1 MIDLSYFETLTEPV
15 VVGYIRE
22 STEEQALGTHALE
35 QQRAR
40 LENFGIHKSL
50 IFCDI
55 DSGAKTDRTQFTL
68 LMVLV
73 RQGKII
79 KIVAVAWDRITRS
92 HELYL
97 PFKKTLQDFNVEL
110 VLLNQ
115 GVVDLETA
123 SGEFFADMQV
133 LFAVQE
139 RRIIKERV
147 KKGFEHRRN
156 KLKASARPPWGYLN
170 DQDKYKLNQTPCIC
184 LLEQRPDNY
193 LELAPQPD
201 NSTQLIKLSR
211 AEIARD
217 VVKIFL
223 KCRSLRKTVNA
234 IYQKYGVPRKTL
246 FKQVKD
252 KQVKVILI
260 EAEEL
265 LFWKETS
272 GLKNWLI
279 NPVLEGHTAYLKSKR
294 NRYAEKSEGWDIR
307 YDTHPEQA
315 IISQEESTAIR
326 EILEFNSSRH
336 IRSNATFYLTGL
348 IFCEACGYKCILKRL
363 CARNLAYYGC
373 RHSSAGCANRKCV
386 RLEKI
391 DQAIIRELFVR
402 ANQFTEESAVP
413 KKDLISSPKIQE
425 LSAQL
430 AAINQVPGV
439 AFNPLLKQAQ
449 QDISR
454 QIQDL
459 SNQARQQ
466 IPLDATL
473 QQIISHPQARNLNYW
488 NTRTQQ
494 EREIFYSKLVER
506 VVICDGEVISVE
518 LKI

>member
-1 MIDLSYFETLTEPV
+1 MSELIDFESITEPV
-15 VVGYIRE
+15 TVGYIRE
-22 STEEQALGTHALE
+22 STEEQALGTPALE
-35 QQRAR
+35 QQQAR

-50 IFCDI
+50 IFCDV
-55 DSGAKTDRTQFTL
+55 DSGANINRVQFTQ
-68 LMVLV
+68 LMTLV
-73 RQGKII
+73 RQGKIK
-79 KIVAVAWDRITRS
+79 KIVSPRWDRITRS

-97 PFKKTLQDFNVEL
+97 QFKKILQDFNIEL
-110 VLLNQ
+110 VLLDQ

-139 RRIIKERV
+139 RRMIKERV

-156 KLKASARPPWGYLN
+156 KLKASGRPPWGYLN
-170 DQDKYKLNQTPCIC
+170 DQDKYKLHQTPCIC

-193 LELAPQPD
+193 PELAQAPD
-201 NSTQLIKLSR
+201 DSTQLIKLSR
-211 AEIARD
+211 ADIARD
-217 VVKIFL
+217 VVEIFL
-223 KCRSLRKTVNA
+223 KRRSLRKTVDT

-246 FKQVKD
+246 LKKVKD

-260 EAEEL
+260 QAEEL
-265 LFWKETS
+265 LFWKDTS
-272 GLKNWLI
+272 GLKNWLV
-279 NPVLEGHTAYLKSKR
+279 NPVLEGHTAYLKSNR

-315 IISQEESTAIR
+315 IISREESTAIR

-348 IFCEACGYKCILKRL
+348 IFCGACGYKSILKRL

-373 RHSSAGCANRKCV
+373 RHSSAGCTNRKCV
-386 RLEKI
+386 RIEKI

-402 ANQFTEESAVP
+402 SNQFTEESVAP
-413 KKDLISSPKIQE
+413 KKDLISSPKIQKLE
-425 LSAQL
+425 AQL

-439 AFNPLLKQAQ
+439 ASNPLLKQAQ
-449 QDISR
+449 QDVAR
-454 QIQDL
+454 QIEDL

-473 QQIISHPQARNLNYW
+473 QQIIAHPQARNLNYW

-494 EREIFYSKLVER
+494 EREIFYSKLVQR
-506 VVICDGEVISVE
+506 VVICDGEVTSVS